1 VALKFEDVA
10 QAALADAPLLLAQW
24 LGGGRKGHEWLGERK
39 ANGGLGDSWSVNLN
53 TGAFAHFGGTE
64 KGGDLVAL
72 YAALNHLDQLA
83 ALKQVAA
90 MVGVTNGARAPV
102 KLPRAAPPESP
113 CEPIPDDAP
122 DLKAHT
128 EHGVA
133 AAVYRYGRAFWIA
146 RYDTPKGKV
155 FSQHTWRNGKW
166 WAKGYTGLKPLYR
179 AELLPKHPEAP
190 VLIVEGEK
198 CVEAAGIL
206 KKYIAMTWAGGAQTV
221 AQSDWS
227 ALAARDVIIWPDA
240 DDPGRTA
247 AAKIAAILEPIAKR
261 VRVIAPNGQALGW
274 DIADAVAEGM
284 DRHAIAKWAGE
295 HITDKISAPASA
307 AAAELPPET
316 SPTEAPKEVSVAAT
330 AESATQEFLPVSERE
345 RDEDYPDGQPPKSS
359 IIQWQHL
366 ALAKDSKDVPHVN
379 MANAS
384 IILRFHEHFAGKI
397 WLDTFRDKIYHTLT
411 GAARVWTDAD
421 ARRVTAFIQQSL
433 NLPKF
438 TSLSVHEAA
447 QHAAECNPHNSVV
460 EWLESLT
467 WDGTSRIDTWLS
479 DTLEVEHTDYTM
491 SVAKNWLIGMVNRAY
506 VPGCK
511 MDNMPVLEG
520 PQGLR
525 KTSFLE
531 VLGGEWYKSLPMQ
544 FGEKDFLQA
553 IQGAWLIEIPDMT
566 GFSRREH
573 SSIIS
578 TITIKTDEYR
588 KSYGRQVE
596 SHPRTAVFSA
606 TSERD
611 NYLSDTRGRRRY
623 WPLRCKKIHLDV
635 LIAQR
640 DQLFAEAVSLY
651 KRGESHWEMPD
662 TADVEQRA
670 RAEPDPWA
678 EKVVYTAEQYFT
690 AAQCDLFK
698 AKITASF
705 LLEQLG
711 VHVKDQSQKER
722 NRVSDILENNE
733 WKSHRTTNARLW
745 YKPALVTDK
754 SSRWSS

>member
-90 MVGVTNGARAPV
+90 LVGVTNGARAPV

-113 CEPIPDDAP
+113 CEPIPDEAP

-221 AQSDWS
+221 SQSDWTS
-227 ALAARDVIIWPDA
+227 LAARDVIIWPDA
-240 DDPGRTA
+240 DDPGRAA

-307 AAAELPPET
+307 AAPVPAAAADLSPET
-316 SPTEAPKEVSVAAT
+316 SPTVARNEVSVAAT
-330 AESATQEFLPVSERE
+330 EESATQEFLPVQERE
-345 RDEDYPDGQPPKSS
+345 RDEDYPDGQPGRSYLVE
-359 IIQWQHL
+359 WQSL
-366 ALAKDSKDVPHVN
+366 PLSVDSKQIPH
-379 MANAS
+379 ATLSNAS
-384 IILRFHEHFAGKI
+384 LILQYHDEFKGKI
-397 WLDTFRDKIYHTLT
+397 WFDSFRGKVFHTLR
-411 GAARVWTDAD
+411 GVPKQWTDAD
-421 ARRVTAFIQQSL
+421 DRRVTAWMQQRMQ
-433 NLPKF
+433 LPKF
-438 TSLSVHEAA
+438 SLMTVHEGIM
-447 QHAAECNPHNSVV
+447 HAAECNQKNSLT
-460 EWLESLT
+460 EWLDSLK
-467 WDGTSRIDTWLS
+467 WDGVERLDTWLF
-479 DTLEVEHTDYTM
+479 DCLGTVRNAYNDA
-491 SVAKNWLIGMVNRAY
+491 VARNWPISMVARAY
-506 VPGCK
+506 DPGCQV
-511 MDNMPVLEG
+511 DTMPVLEG
-520 PQGLR
+520 KMGR
-525 KTSFLE
+525 GKSSFLRILAE
-531 VLGGEWYKSLPMQ
+531 PWFAAIQ
-544 FGEKDFLQA
+544 IAFGEKDFFQA
-553 IQGAWLIEIPDMT
+553 IQGLWLIEVPDMS

-573 SSIIS
+573 TQIIA
-578 TITIKTDEYR
+578 TISNQNDVYRQSHGRNTEDHQRVTIF
-588 KSYGRQVE
+588 
-596 SHPRTAVFSA
+596 AA
-606 TSERD
+606 TSEND
-611 NYLSDTRGRRRY
+611 EYLQESRGRRRY
-623 WPLRCKKIHLDV
+623 WPLVCGDINLEALRN
-635 LIAQR
+635 QR
-640 DQLFAEAVSLY
+640 EQIFAEAIVQY
-651 KRGESHWEMPD
+651 RAGATWYEMPEETD
-662 TADVEQRA
+662 AEQAA
-670 RAEPDPWA
+670 RASRDIWTDRVINYA
-678 EKVVYTAEQYFT
+678 EMYGDNKLTSAV
-690 AAQCDLFK
+690 
-698 AKITASF
+698 
-705 LLEQLG
+705 
-711 VHVKDQSQKER
+711 
-722 NRVSDILENNE
+722 ILENAIKME
-733 WKSHRTTNARLW
+733 TDRMDDGAKRRIYRIMMEAGWKQLHGRKERYWKKTETES
-745 YKPALVTDK
+745 DK
-754 SSRWSS
+754 